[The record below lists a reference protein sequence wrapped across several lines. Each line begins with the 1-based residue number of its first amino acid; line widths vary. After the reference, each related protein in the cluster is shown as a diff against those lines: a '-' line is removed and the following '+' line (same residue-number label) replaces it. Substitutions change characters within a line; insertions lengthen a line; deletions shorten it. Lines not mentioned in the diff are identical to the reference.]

1 MLAFFKMYVNAR
13 CSPSRV
19 FLGGVQMFGMGS
31 SILMAVKKNSTGN
44 VSSRSYA
51 EALVGPRP
59 VPSSAIHK
67 GNYGISDVSGMRG
80 SDVRDRSAP
89 VAFSWNPLNHAGA
102 VSTKVL
108 ECDMGVNLDFC
119 ALKRLT
125 ALLKKELECFLL
137 YPLSHYVFLLYT
149 SCVHLSVPFCVL
161 MKFIYLLKK
170 NSSY

>member
-1 MLAFFKMYVNAR
+1 
-13 CSPSRV
+13 
-19 FLGGVQMFGMGS
+19 MFGMGG
-31 SILMAVKKNSTGN
+31 SILMAVKKNLTGA
-44 VSSRSYA
+44 VGSRSYA

-59 VPSSAIHK
+59 VPSSVIRHR
-67 GNYGISDVSGMRG
+67 GSYGISDVSRIRS

-119 ALKRLT
+119 ALRRLT

-137 YPLSHYVFLLYT
+137 SPLCVFLLYT
-149 SCVHLSVPFCVL
+149 SCVYFCASFCVL
-161 MKFIYLLKK
+161 MKFIYLFNNK
-170 NSSY
+170 